1 MDINK
6 AGKPSSRGRKAGQE
20 VLKGERIKKVAF
32 FVMGVTEKKDMRFF
46 KTREEALD
54 WLTERDIDIQD
65 REIQT
70 RTNADESYIP
80 GGE

>member
-1 MDINK
+1 
-6 AGKPSSRGRKAGQE
+6 
-20 VLKGERIKKVAF
+20 
-32 FVMGVTEKKDMRFF
+32 MGVTEKKDIRFF

-70 RTNADESYIP
+70 RTNVDESYIS